1 MQYCISKSI
10 YIASIGYNTT
20 PPLITYQM
28 EQSYSEHCNN
38 ISENTTT
45 IGLVNGKYYKKK
57 RLVVNLYYRVLQEK
71 NACSEHYYKKK
82 IRKSTD
88 TLLSYFNIN
97 LKYIRN
103 IT

>member
-10 YIASIGYNTT
+10 YIASI
-20 PPLITYQM
+20 I
-28 EQSYSEHCNN
+28 NN

-71 NACSEHYYKKK
+71 NACSKLYYKKK
-82 IRKSTD
+82 NQGKA
-88 TLLSYFNIN
+88 LN
-97 LKYIRN
+97 KK
-103 IT
+103 

>member
-1 MQYCISKSI
+1 
-10 YIASIGYNTT
+10 
-20 PPLITYQM
+20 M

-71 NACSEHYYKKK
+71 NACSKLYYKKK
-82 IRKSTD
+82 NQGKALGDWSHD
-88 TLLSYFNIN
+88 SNEF
-97 LKYIRN
+97 K
-103 IT
+103 